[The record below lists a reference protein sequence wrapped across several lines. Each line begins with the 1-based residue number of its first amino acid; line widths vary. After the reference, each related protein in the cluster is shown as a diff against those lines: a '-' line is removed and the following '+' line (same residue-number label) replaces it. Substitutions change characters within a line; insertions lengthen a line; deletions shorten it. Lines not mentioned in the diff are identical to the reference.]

1 MPSKPN
7 TQLQPP
13 PPPPVLNDDPQTPSR
28 REGCHTSSIRYA
40 APYNG
45 GYGGYGGGYPPNG
58 HGNAGTLR
66 EKKSLDFSLLRKF
79 ALNQTVQ
86 INVQGNGWLLG
97 TVVAVLKTVRALT
110 GTHVKVRYTNNGRSE
125 EDVFE
130 NDPSYILPCSP
141 SN

>member
-1 MPSKPN
+1 MPSRPN

-28 REGCHTSSIRYA
+28 RQGDHTSDIRYA

-45 GYGGYGGGYPPNG
+45 GQMQSGYGGYGGGYPPNG
-58 HGNAGTLR
+58 YGNAGALR
-66 EKKSLDFSLLRKF
+66 EKKSLDFS
-79 ALNQTVQ
+79 LNQTVQ

-125 EDVFE
+125 EDIFE
-130 NDPSYILPCSP
+130 NNPSVILPCGS